1 MPIRKEPII
10 TGQYYQVVNRGFLKR
25 IIFKKEEDFKVFFK
39 LIDAYG
45 RGVDIVSCALIPNHF
60 HLVLKQKMD
69 RGIEYLMSNV
79 QRLYSKYFS
88 ESYGKVGTLYE
99 GRFFSERIK
108 DEKHMQNVLKYVF
121 ENPTK
126 HKLIKLGKDGISGIN
141 FME

>member
-1 MPIRKEPII
+1 MPSRKEPII
-10 TGQYYQVVNRGFLKR
+10 TGCYYQIVNRGFLKR
-25 IIFKKEEDFKVFFK
+25 VIFRKEEDFKKFLK
-39 LIDAYG
+39 LIDTYSG
-45 RGVDIVSCALIPNHF
+45 GVAIVSHALVPNHF
-60 HLVLKQKMD
+60 HLVLKQKTD
-69 RGIEYLMSNV
+69 RGIGYLMSNV

-108 DEKHMQNVLKYVF
+108 DERHMQNVLKYVF

-126 HKLIKLGKDGISGIN
+126 HKLVKLGKDGISGIN